1 MPMEEI
7 ILVENGD
14 IEPVPNGIDHIHH
27 ENELAIWT
35 AFLALRCFSV
45 HINNI
50 KMSERM
56 DEDIIDKVAISLHP
70 QPFSSE
76 KSENGQSE
84 WP

>member
-7 ILVENGD
+7 ILIKKGYTGSVQ
-14 IEPVPNGIDHIHH
+14 NGIDHIHH
-27 ENELAIWT
+27 ENELAIWI

-50 KMSERM
+50 RMSERM
-56 DEDIIDKVAISLHP
+56 EEDIIDKVAISLHP

-84 WP
+84 